1 MNFVLKLPG
10 RSLPH
15 ETTGTGDWDV
25 SFVPP
30 EITRLMRPPEK
41 LIRMLEGERD
51 ATR

>member
-1 MNFVLKLPG
+1 MNFVLKLHG

-15 ETTGTGDWDV
+15 EMTGTGDWDV
-25 SFVPP
+25 RLVPP
-30 EITRLMRPPEK
+30 DFTRLLRPPEK